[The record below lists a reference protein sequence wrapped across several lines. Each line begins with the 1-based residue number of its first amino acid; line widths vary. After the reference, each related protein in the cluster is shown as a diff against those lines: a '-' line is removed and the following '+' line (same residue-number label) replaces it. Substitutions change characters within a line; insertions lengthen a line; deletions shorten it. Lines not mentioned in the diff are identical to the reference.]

1 MVGEHPT
8 QTTLPGDGLRP
19 AWRAACIAY
28 RDVRRTGQLDQPA
41 WLAARAA
48 ILNERPDLDEH
59 SAGRQAS
66 AAIHYASVFH
76 TKWLWNGVGDPRWR
90 TDENA
95 YDGLPT

>member
-8 QTTLPGDGLRP
+8 QTTLPDDGLKP
-19 AWRAACIAY
+19 ALVACIAY
-28 RDVRRTGQLDQPA
+28 REIRRTGQLDQPA

-48 ILNERPDLDEH
+48 ILSERPDLDER

-76 TKWLWNGVGDPRWR
+76 TKRLWNGVGDPRWR
-90 TDENA
+90 
-95 YDGLPT
+95 